1 MSIAGGLVGGSSW
14 PAVSTAKDVGQAVEV
29 LSMSRSREE
38 HRAPCVARGL
48 RFAFSLTRT
57 LGGLGRYRTAAGSA
71 EYLREG
77 AGEERAEEW
86 PDQVNPQVGVV
97 SAHNG
102 RPH

>member
-1 MSIAGGLVGGSSW
+1 MSIVNGLVDGSSW
-14 PAVSTAKDVGQAVEV
+14 PAVSTAKDIGQAVEE
-29 LSMSRSREE
+29 LSMSRSRGE

-77 AGEERAEEW
+77 AGEESAEEW